1 MYCTVVYRYRYPVL
15 YGTMSAAAAKL
26 CAERA
31 AAAEAFS
38 SDDKLSRTVQDSAV
52 EVETICTT
60 ELSQE
65 CVQDTALTLRR
76 GCPYKVRSLAALLHV
91 PSVEACIRMGYWWNR
106 PYCASAVQSS
116 TGLHLV
122 NATTG
127 KPTLLPVYEKE
138 RIATFTSA
146 TVWPI
151 QSIPAD
157 ALVPL
162 AIAIE
167 PADSVPPDAH
177 QCSPALQACKVSY
190 FAQNAT
196 HTRDSRTGGILW
208 PGVTLGYERMDHR
221 SQAYFED
228 TPWQAKRNMAVWR
241 GRLNTCWALE
251 GACSSRDILGR
262 TDLPQSHASR
272 LVAWRRLHSSPLF
285 DFALGDELKYLGRAK
300 QREAEDG
307 LGRFFP
313 QRSGNTSDDLS
324 RVFEEIRSEARQL
337 CWHPKGSSMCKGK
350 RPASLSPAEQS
361 KYKLILS
368 IDGAS
373 YPSSLSWVQISS
385 STVLAPLSA
394 YDTHADVGMLPWVHF
409 IPTKH
414 DFSDA
419 EDRVRWCLE
428 HDRECEAIGAAG
440 RAHMM
445 RSFEEEPLGP
455 RIATIQRKG
464 KRRLR
469 PSSFER
475 RVGELIVSHLVANAR
490 KC

>member
-1 MYCTVVYRYRYPVL
+1 MMT
-15 YGTMSAAAAKL
+15 AAAKL
-26 CAERA
+26 CTERA

-38 SDDKLSRTVQDSAV
+38 SDGTLTRTVHDSAV
-52 EVETICTT
+52 EVETICAT

-65 CVQDTALTLRR
+65 CVQDTALSSRR

-116 TGLHLV
+116 TVLHLV

-127 KPTLLPVYEKE
+127 KPTLLPVFDKY

-151 QSIPAD
+151 RSIPAD
-157 ALVPL
+157 ATVPL
-162 AIAIE
+162 VIAIE
-167 PADSVPPDAH
+167 PTDSVPPDAH

-196 HTRDSRTGGILW
+196 HTRDSTTGGILW
-208 PGVTLGYERMDHR
+208 PGITLGYERMDHR

-228 TPWQAKRNMAVWR
+228 TPWHAKRNMAVWR
-241 GRLNTCWALE
+241 GALHTCWALE
-251 GACSSRDILGR
+251 GACSSRDMLGR
-262 TDLPQSHASR
+262 SDLPRSHASR

-285 DFALGDELKYLGRAK
+285 DFAFGNELKYLGRAR
-300 QREAEDG
+300 QQEAEAG
-307 LGRFFP
+307 ISRFFP
-313 QRSGNTSDDLS
+313 QRSGNTSHDLS
-324 RVFEEIRSEARQL
+324 RVFEEVRSEARQL
-337 CWHPKGSSMCKGK
+337 CRHPNISMCKGK

-385 STVLAPLSA
+385 STVLAPPSA

-409 IPTKH
+409 IPTKL

-419 EDRVRWCLE
+419 EDKVRWCLE

-445 RSFEEEPLGP
+445 RSFEEEPFPLGP
-455 RIATIQRKG
+455 RIATSQHSG
-464 KRRLR
+464 KRRSLR